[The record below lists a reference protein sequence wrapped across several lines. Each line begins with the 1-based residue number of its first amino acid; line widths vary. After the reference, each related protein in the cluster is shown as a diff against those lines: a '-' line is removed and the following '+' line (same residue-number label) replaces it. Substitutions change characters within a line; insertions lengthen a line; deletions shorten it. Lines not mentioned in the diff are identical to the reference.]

1 MKVILTIWGIALS
14 TCYYLVVVPVKNMWM
29 LLDYFKNVL
38 FTVTTTGHVAFDALF
53 FVLAFLDFYSLNK
66 VYRREGGIGVRTYLR
81 LIGQRYLRLAPAYY
95 LVFFA
100 GWLIGPFLQSGPAWY
115 SY

>member
-14 TCYYLVVVPVKNMWM
+14 SCFYLVAVPVSNMWV
-29 LLDYFKNVL
+29 LLDCFKNIM
-38 FTVTTTGHVAFDALF
+38 FTVTNSGHVAFDALY
-53 FVLAFLDFYSLNK
+53 FVLAFTDFYSLNK
-66 VYRREGGIGVRTYLR
+66 VYHREGGIGVRTYLR
-81 LIGQRYLRLAPAYY
+81 LIWQRYLRLAPAYY
-95 LVFFA
+95 VVFFT